1 MIRKLTDEEIARSRT
16 AAKNANRVL
25 SQRRKEITEQIVK
38 LRRVSSTPPYERIAR
53 LLDER
58 DAIRNVHGLPVRLTI
73 DGEELII
80 NYEFLQKFL
89 RKLARSRWTIDITV
103 SDTGCLQV
111 AYGRP
116 PNYGKLE
123 LRGLPRYQTVLLEDL
138 PRVEI
143 VR

>member
-1 MIRKLTDEEIARSRT
+1 MIRKLTDEEIAKSRA

-38 LRRVSSTPPYERIAR
+38 LRRASPILVSEKVLRLENERAA
-53 LLDER
+53 LR
-58 DAIRNVHGLPVRLTI
+58 DVSGLPVRLAI

-103 SDTGCLQV
+103 SDIGCLQV

-123 LRGLPRYQTVLLEDL
+123 LRGLPKYQTVLLEDL

-143 VR
+143 AR

>member
-1 MIRKLTDEEIARSRT
+1 MIRKLTDEEIAKSRA

-25 SQRRKEITEQIVK
+25 SQRRKELFEQVAK

-89 RKLARSRWTIDITV
+89 RKLKGWAIDITV
-103 SDTGCLQV
+103 SDTGTLLIR
-111 AYGRP
+111 YGRP
-116 PNYGKLE
+116 PHYGSLE
-123 LRGLPRYQTVLLEDL
+123 LRGLPKYQTDLLDDL
-138 PRVEI
+138 PRVVLEW
-143 VR
+143 

>member
-1 MIRKLTDEEIARSRT
+1 MIRKLTDEEIAKSRA

-25 SQRRKEITEQIVK
+25 SQRRKELFEQVAK

-111 AYGRP
+111 AYERP